1 MQLAFGYNGLGR
13 LNGNEVGA
21 VGPQGLVTGSQANA
35 GFFGATGI
43 GRLFRGQMA
52 LEISWLLPAALLAL
66 AAGIALAW
74 VYRKEARTGRMFRAG
89 LVVWGGWLL
98 VMGGVFSYMHGII
111 HPYYNIVLAPPM
123 AALLGMVVPELWRR
137 RANVG
142 WRIALGVIPASATI
156 WGFILL
162 GRASGWRPDLRWVLL
177 VIGLAAA
184 VTVWAYDWPADKRW
198 RRATAGA
205 VAVAALVASLGTAGA
220 WTLATAAEAHTGAI
234 PSAGPT
240 GYNTG
245 VVRVANAGGFR
256 GGQNG
261 PGGGQG
267 GVPGGGPGG
276 GAGAPNM
283 PGVFRAIGSAL
294 LGDETNKEL
303 VALLQK
309 DASSYRWIAVMSAAS
324 NAAPVQLATRTPIM
338 ALGGFNGTDQS
349 LTLAQFKAYVSAGD
363 VHYYIAGGGYSGSPN
378 TGVEA
383 EIATWVQQNFTKVT
397 VGTATLYDL
406 TAPVSSASS

>member
-1 MQLAFGYNGLGR
+1 
-13 LNGNEVGA
+13 
-21 VGPQGLVTGSQANA
+21 
-35 GFFGATGI
+35 
-43 GRLFRGQMA
+43 
-52 LEISWLLPAALLAL
+52 
-66 AAGIALAW
+66 
-74 VYRKEARTGRMFRAG
+74 
-89 LVVWGGWLL
+89 
-98 VMGGVFSYMHGII
+98 
-111 HPYYNIVLAPPM
+111 M